1 MRNLTVEEMKEVSGG
16 TFFGVF
22 RLFRSI
28 RSFWGHKSGYGHG
41 GSKGGSDN
49 GGGKG
54 GDVDNGGGKGG
65 NGGGK
70 YGC

>member
-1 MRNLTVEEMKEVSGG
+1 MRNLSVEEMNEVSGG
-16 TFFGVF
+16 TFFGIF
-22 RLFRSI
+22 RFF
-28 RSFWGHKSGYGHG
+28 RSFWGNKSGHGYG
-41 GSKGGSDN
+41 GSKGGHGGSN

-54 GDVDNGGGKGG
+54 GSDDNGGGKGG